1 MVKPNSNLWT
11 GGTNFSM
18 DRWSF
23 WKPRLRWNKR
33 VDYTDKKDPGQCPDA
48 GATYVKH
55 RVTET
60 GGYFGSLKNL
70 GPIPKGATPL

>member
-1 MVKPNSNLWT
+1 VDRRYQFLDGSVELLET
-11 GGTNFSM
+11 ATAM
-18 DRWSF
+18 D
-23 WKPRLRWNKR
+23 KR